1 MLSERA
7 LKFGGDYGLKTMKDG
22 GLLYSFAPGHGR
34 LYMGLNPSGNYVMVF
49 GVAEAE
55 VHGFKHT
62 PIDEPIFPVFG
73 IEVPTPRMAEAIGKG
88 FMEAAQIMR
97 QRNEADRG

>member
-1 MLSERA
+1 MHDPDTQ
-7 LKFGGDYGLKTMKDG
+7 KYGGFFGLNPMRDG

-34 LYMGLNPSGNYVMVF
+34 IYAGMNPDGKYVIVF

-55 VHGFKHT
+55 ERKFKNM

-73 IEVPTPRMAEAIGKG
+73 IDIPNPGTAEAMAKA
-88 FMEAAQIMR
+88 FMAMAKVMR
-97 QRNEADRG
+97 ERNEANCG